1 MESKGFS
8 SVHNLLNEMH
18 KSVNSELSHEKL
30 FKISIYYMAES
41 ASELDEANPA
51 NPVARTVKM
60 SPFCALGISRVGPA
74 SKSFSFWQYNK
85 SFINQACWVKMAEY
99 CPLFFAF
106 LLTLLTPSRSKT
118 KKKTQKRT

>member
-1 MESKGFS
+1 
-8 SVHNLLNEMH
+8 
-18 KSVNSELSHEKL
+18 
-30 FKISIYYMAES
+30 MAES

-51 NPVARTVKM
+51 NPVARTGKM

-74 SKSFSFWQYNK
+74 SKSFLFGMQYNK

-99 CPLFFAF
+99 CPLFFCVF
-106 LLTLLTPSRSKT
+106 IDLVDSVSVKN

>member
-1 MESKGFS
+1 M
-8 SVHNLLNEMH
+8 HNLLNE
-18 KSVNSELSHEKL
+18 KP

-51 NPVARTVKM
+51 NPVARTGKM

-74 SKSFSFWQYNK
+74 SKSFLFGMQYNK

-99 CPLFFAF
+99 CPPFFAF

-118 KKKTQKRT
+118 KKNAKKNLTNIQQPS